1 MAPHS
6 VWRAACI
13 LSDARRRAR
22 TEMLVPG
29 ISETAVPA
37 TNGAVRPP
45 DQTANFASHTFADVL
60 AGAKSADRDAPPNH
74 PSASDSANEKGGTQ
88 PAQPDAQPRIA
99 DSAAAPTE
107 SRDSRTQQGIL
118 SQPSKSSSSASGP
131 AAPKQKPGNAA
142 SMIAT
147 VPGAL
152 ISLAIPVPLPIASA
166 QDPIPTTN
174 APATPSL
181 TVSAIGAQ
189 ANTRAV
195 DTPDSTGQEGP
206 NGAPGATEGFAIDA
220 AEAATEEPADASGST
235 AAQNQPQQPLPS
247 AAVPGD
253 ASQLPI
259 DFLAASVQAS
269 DPVNPQNSAKPPV
282 ETHQPLASQA
292 GTIVQ
297 DVGQNPAGTPQAQP
311 VLPDDRTASATASA
325 FTAQKHE
332 FVAATLHAVSSS
344 IAGAIQAPF
353 TAAASESSKNP
364 MPATPIAPGPSI
376 SAPSATSQ
384 TASGSGSG
392 AGSGGQ
398 SSSGHANTQSGG
410 SSSQDTFSSH
420 AQADAAPPTQ
430 LADTAS
436 SIGATSARSDLAA
449 AQSNQGDASVSA
461 ALSDKT
467 SASPQLANSLQTAM
481 SSASASSNGPAVP
494 GAQVSQAHLF
504 AGAGTTEMR
513 ISVNTDALGPIEL
526 QATSDKDRIG
536 AVIAAAKPE
545 TQELLANELPA
556 LHQALS
562 ERNLQ
567 VQQLTV
573 SQGALAGGMSGRGG
587 YSQNPDAWQKQ
598 AAANYWQPPTEVA
611 SSAEDLPGV
620 IVSVAAAPGKL
631 SVHA

>member
-1 MAPHS
+1 
-6 VWRAACI
+6 
-13 LSDARRRAR
+13 
-22 TEMLVPG
+22 MLVPG

-37 TNGAVRPP
+37 TNGAVRSPN
-45 DQTANFASHTFADVL
+45 QTTDFASHTFADVL
-60 AGAKSADRDAPPNH
+60 AGAKSAGRDAPPNH
-74 PSASDSANEKGGTQ
+74 PSASDSANQKGAAQPTQ
-88 PAQPDAQPRIA
+88 PEAQPRIA

-118 SQPSKSSSSASGP
+118 SQPSKSSLSASGP

-142 SMIAT
+142 STVAT
-147 VPGAL
+147 DPGAAAPPV
-152 ISLAIPVPLPIASA
+152 ISHSIPVPISIAFA
-166 QDPIPTTN
+166 PDPIPATI

-181 TVSAIGAQ
+181 TVSGIGAQ
-189 ANTRAV
+189 ANTKAV
-195 DTPDSTGQEGP
+195 DALDSTGQEGP
-206 NGAPGATEGFAIDA
+206 NGASGATEGLAIDA
-220 AEAATEEPADASGST
+220 AQADTEEPAEASDST
-235 AAQNQPQQPLPS
+235 AAQNQPQQALPS

-292 GTIVQ
+292 GTAVQ
-297 DVGQNPAGTPQAQP
+297 DVGQNPAGAPQAQP
-311 VLPDDRTASATASA
+311 ILPDDRTASATASA

-332 FVAATLHAVSSS
+332 FVAAALHAVSSS

-364 MPATPIAPGPSI
+364 MPATPIASGPSI
-376 SAPSATSQ
+376 AAPGGTSQ

-392 AGSGGQ
+392 AGSSGQ

-410 SSSQDTFSSH
+410 SPSQDTFPNH
-420 AQADAAPPTQ
+420 AQADAAPPMQ
-430 LADTAS
+430 LADAAS
-436 SIGATSARSDLAA
+436 SIGATVARSDLAA
-449 AQSNQGDASVSA
+449 AQSNQGDASVS
-461 ALSDKT
+461 SVSSEKT
-467 SASPQLANSLQTAM
+467 SASSQLANSLQTAV
-481 SSASASSNGPAVP
+481 SSASVSPNGPAVP

-545 TQELLANELPA
+545 TQELLANELPT

-587 YSQNPDAWQKQ
+587 YSQSPDAWQKQ